1 MLYYLDEDG
10 KKRICYGTDGQSINY
25 EDSAML
31 NYRKVEA
38 WNLLIDEV
46 LEFAKRHGID
56 GINLD
61 NGQAWPQINE
71 ADLEE
76 L

>member
-1 MLYYLDEDG
+1 MLYYLDEEG

-46 LEFAKRHGID
+46 VSFSKKHGIS

-61 NGQAWPQINE
+61 NG
-71 ADLEE
+71 
-76 L
+76 

>member
-1 MLYYLDEDG
+1 
-10 KKRICYGTDGQSINY
+10 
-25 EDSAML
+25 ML

-46 LEFAKRHGID
+46 LNFSKRHGIN

-61 NGQAWPQINE
+61 NGQAWP
-71 ADLEE
+71 
-76 L
+76 

>member
-1 MLYYLDEDG
+1 
-10 KKRICYGTDGQSINY
+10 
-25 EDSAML
+25 ML

-46 LEFAKRHGID
+46 LNFSKRHGIS

-71 ADLEE
+71 ADLDE
-76 L
+76 LMRLDVDG